1 MDDPVTVEEVHARED
16 LPHDVFDS
24 LRGQAGRGAL
34 LYVEIE
40 ILVDMLEHEVE
51 HHLPVHPLAVADIE
65 QPDVRLFYYGGQV
78 RVGEGR

>member
-24 LRGQAGRGAL
+24 LRSQPRGRTL

-40 ILVDMLEHEVE
+40 ILVHVLEHEVE
-51 HHLPVHPLAVADIE
+51 NHLTVHPLSVADIQQSE
-65 QPDVRLFYYGGQV
+65 VREIYW
-78 RVGEGR
+78 